1 MTSTETLTTGNPLA
15 LNSPSMQVKYEPL
28 VELAEEQAPVPVRP
42 MSSRPARSSR
52 RASFAEDQQSQPL
65 SQSTKSRPKTSHV
78 SGGGRRR
85 WGGSPPPHPKV
96 EESQEE
102 DLQSHNRAPDSPTL
116 RPMTNIYRYHIK
128 SNFACIKYSWHEKK
142 IREIEKN
149 IYNYFSWYLIFY
161 KYLPAALS
169 KRVSKKCE
177 IFDHRKVTKRN
188 F

>member
-1 MTSTETLTTGNPLA
+1 MTSTETLTTGNHLA

-142 IREIEKN
+142 IREIEKTYT
-149 IYNYFSWYLIFY
+149 ITFHDI
-161 KYLPAALS
+161 
-169 KRVSKKCE
+169 
-177 IFDHRKVTKRN
+177 
-188 F
+188 

>member
-1 MTSTETLTTGNPLA
+1 
-15 LNSPSMQVKYEPL
+15 MQVKYEPL

-116 RPMTNIYRYHIK
+116 RPMTNIYRYGDNPHFLQVHI
-128 SNFACIKYSWHEKK
+128 SYNNFEY
-142 IREIEKN
+142 
-149 IYNYFSWYLIFY
+149 
-161 KYLPAALS
+161 
-169 KRVSKKCE
+169 
-177 IFDHRKVTKRN
+177 
-188 F
+188 

>member
-1 MTSTETLTTGNPLA
+1 MTSTETLTTSNHLA

-28 VELAEEQAPVPVRP
+28 VDLAEEPPLPVRP

-52 RASFAEDQQSQPL
+52 RASFAEDQPQPL

-102 DLQSHNRAPDSPTL
+102 DLLSNDNRGPDSPTL
-116 RPMTNIYRYHIK
+116 RPMTNIYRYLNSSIG
-128 SNFACIKYSWHEKK
+128 I
-142 IREIEKN
+142 
-149 IYNYFSWYLIFY
+149 
-161 KYLPAALS
+161 
-169 KRVSKKCE
+169 
-177 IFDHRKVTKRN
+177 D
-188 F
+188 